1 MPGMFGRVRLPSVGD
16 QGNSGSAVS
25 VPAAAVADRG
35 GLTGV
40 FVVGKDQR
48 VTFRWVRLGDPVGD
62 RVVVTSGLSTG
73 ERILARRSE
82 EHTSELQSLMR
93 NSYAVFYLKKK

>member
-1 MPGMFGRVRLPSVGD
+1 MFGRVRLPSVGD

-62 RVVVTSGLSTG
+62 RVVVT
-73 ERILARRSE
+73 RSE

-93 NSYAVFYLKKK
+93 NSYAAFSFKNKSNQILSNYF

>member
-73 ERILARRSE
+73 ARILARVDPTVRAGGPE
-82 EHTSELQSLMR
+82 ERRAGKGGVS
-93 NSYAVFYLKKK
+93 